1 MSAVTLVRRILAD
14 RRARAAVSL
23 AALVLTLLA
32 AWVANDPQTIGP
44 TMLLPW
50 VALLAFEAGPSA
62 GVAAALVTFS
72 VYLAVA
78 SSGGLNV
85 TPIFVIGRLASFLL
99 ISLGVGLAGKT
110 LRDRERRSRSLVEGL
125 PLAMYTEDAGG
136 LTYVGPQIE
145 SMVGYPAASWL
156 VDHDL
161 WRNAVHPGDRERV
174 LADYS

>member
-1 MSAVTLVRRILAD
+1 MPAVTLVRRILAD
-14 RRARAAVSL
+14 RRASAAVSL

-50 VALLAFEAGPSA
+50 VAL
-62 GVAAALVTFS
+62 VTFS
-72 VYLAVA
+72 VYLAIA
-78 SSGGLNV
+78 SSEGLNV

-161 WRNAVHPGDRERV
+161 W
-174 LADYS
+174 